1 MGNVSLLL
9 TRLEIFRKYK
19 SSLKKGEIDFGK
31 N

>member
-9 TRLEIFRKYK
+9 SRLEVFRKYK
-19 SSLKKGEIDFGK
+19 SSLKKGEGDFVK